1 MPARLNGQ
9 NDSISEV
16 DSAVE
21 VLDGVA
27 MNDRR
32 LRQGGVHASLGARLR
47 QLRHT
52 PSLATRQRNI
62 VDVLL
67 HDALEG
73 DDRQVLSTFEV
84 AHVGLDHRTG
94 PSSKEGVWPRARG
107 SVGVDGNLGER
118 PHHGRGSKRGRRQP
132 EIAQNT
138 RRPRVSL
145 WSFVVT
151 LEKG

>member
-32 LRQGGVHASLGARLR
+32 LRQGGVHASLDARSQPLG
-47 QLRHT
+47 HA

-62 VDVLL
+62 VDVPLR
-67 HDALEG
+67 DALER
-73 DDRQVLSTFEV
+73 DDWQVLPTFEV
-84 AHVGLDHRTG
+84 AHVGPDHRTG

-107 SVGVDGNLGER
+107 SVGVAGNLGER
-118 PHHGRGSKRGRRQP
+118 PHHGCGSKRGRRQP
-132 EIAQNT
+132 ESHKT
-138 RRPRVSL
+138 RVVRGFLSGASL
-145 WSFVVT
+145 
-151 LEKG
+151 